1 MRLQYHQ
8 YVQNDVNEALS
19 LYDEISPK
27 LADAFWDELQQCF
40 QAIRGNPQASHFET
54 MPYRRA
60 NLKRFPYAILY
71 RAFEDHVKVVV
82 VKHVRRRSDFGLKRK
97 FT

>member
-27 LADAFWDELQQCF
+27 LADAF
-40 QAIRGNPQASHFET
+40 
-54 MPYRRA
+54 
-60 NLKRFPYAILY
+60 
-71 RAFEDHVKVVV
+71 
-82 VKHVRRRSDFGLKRK
+82 
-97 FT
+97 